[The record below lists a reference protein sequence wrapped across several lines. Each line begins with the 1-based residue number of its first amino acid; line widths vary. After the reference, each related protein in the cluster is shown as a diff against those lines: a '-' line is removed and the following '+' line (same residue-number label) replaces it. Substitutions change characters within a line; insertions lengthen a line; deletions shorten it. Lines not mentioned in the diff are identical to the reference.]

1 MLRVLGTALSAAIL
15 PVAVLPAA
23 VLPVATLSA
32 AVLPAAAGL
41 GSVAAPAAPQ
51 QARGFG
57 FDDAL
62 NLVGVAAPRLSPDG
76 SRVLFARDEL
86 DWDENK
92 RNIRIWIV
100 GTDGSGARP
109 FTASTE
115 DRNAEWS
122 PDGRWVAFT
131 RPVQRKGD
139 EADAK
144 PRQLF
149 VMPAGGGEPAQLT
162 RHPTSVGRYAWTR
175 DGASIFFL
183 APDSLPDAAEKE
195 RKNGADAVF
204 VDEGPNGQTRGSW
217 NGVWKVDLPVRGSGL
232 AEAPVDA
239 VRATPQG
246 RIASSFAVSPDGN
259 HLAYVFRTENR
270 RNAGHLGEIALRP
283 ARGLDGADD
292 VAEERLTRNDAP
304 ESQLAWSPDGR
315 RLAFV
320 APDLESWELDQGN
333 LYVYDVPSGRTRQVL
348 ADFEGDL
355 RDFRW
360 HPGGRAVDFVALER
374 TDANFYR
381 VELASGEVQQLT
393 REPGVASAPSWDRF
407 HHAAAFAHASPTAPA
422 DIWLARLDGGGMVR
436 LTDANPALAGK
447 DLADPEIVRWNSAD
461 GLEIEGL
468 LYLPPGRGAA
478 GEGGRS
484 PDAGQRGPGA
494 AVLQIHGG
502 PAGVFTRRF
511 DPGAQIL
518 AAHGYA
524 VLQPNVRGSSG
535 YGDALLRGNMN
546 DIGGGDYEDLMS
558 GVDAMV
564 ERGVAHPDSLAV
576 KGWSYG
582 GILGGWTITRTDR
595 FKAASLGAMVADWR
609 SEFGAGFNF
618 DVVRW
623 YLGGDPWSNRD
634 FWTDRS
640 PYTHLDKVRTP
651 TILFHGAAD
660 RTDTM
665 EQSMNFFAGLRHL
678 GVEARFVLFPREGHG
693 IREPRHRRTL
703 LTEEM
708 RWLQGHVR
716 GLEDWEPPLRPA
728 VADSAATAPRPVSP

>member
-1 MLRVLGTALSAAIL
+1 MSSRRTTTRLERTNIWRAF
-15 PVAVLPAA
+15 AA
-23 VLPVATLSA
+23 VLGSA
-32 AVLPAAAGL
+32 ALPLAGL
-41 GSVAAPAAPQ
+41 GMATALGAVASQAAAQ
-51 QARGFG
+51 QTRTQDQGVHADPRGFG

-62 NLVGVAAPRLSPDG
+62 NLVSVSAPKMSPNG
-76 SRVLFARDEL
+76 SRVLFAREEL
-86 DWDENK
+86 DWDDNK
-92 RNIRIWIV
+92 RRSRIWIV
-100 GTDGSGARP
+100 DADGSGARP
-109 FTASTE
+109 FTASAD

-131 RPVQRKGD
+131 RPAQREGD
-139 EADAK
+139 DADAK

-149 VMPAGGGEPAQLT
+149 VLPAAGGEAAQLT

-175 DGASIFFL
+175 DGTSIFFL
-183 APDSLPDAAEKE
+183 APDSLPDATEKE

-217 NGVWKVDLPVRGSGL
+217 NGVWAVELPVQGSAL

-239 VRATPQG
+239 ARRTPRG
-246 RIASSFAVSPDGN
+246 RIVSSFAVSPDGN
-259 HLAYVFRTENR
+259 HLAYAYRTENR
-270 RNAGHLGEIALRP
+270 RNAGHLGEIALRS
-283 ARGLDGADD
+283 ATASLDDADNG
-292 VAEERLTRNDAP
+292 AEEHLTQNDAP

-320 APDLESWELDQGN
+320 APDSETWELDQGN
-333 LYVYDVPSGRTRQVL
+333 LYVHDVPSGRTRQVL

-355 RDFRW
+355 RGYRW
-360 HPGGRAVDFVALER
+360 HPGGRAIDFVALER
-374 TDANFYR
+374 TDANLYR
-381 VELASGEVQQLT
+381 VDVASGEVEQLT
-393 REPGVASAPSWDRF
+393 REPGVTSAPSWDRF
-407 HHAAAFAHASPTAPA
+407 HHAAAFLYASPTAPA
-422 DIWLARLDGGGMVR
+422 DIWTARLDDDAKVR
-436 LTDANPALAGK
+436 LTDANPGLADK
-447 DLADPEIVRWNSAD
+447 DLAEPEVIRWTSTD

-468 LYLPPGRGAA
+468 LYLPLGRGAA
-478 GEGGRS
+478 
-484 PDAGQRGPGA
+484 QRPGA

-511 DPGAQIL
+511 DPGAQLL

-564 ERGVAHPDSLAV
+564 ERGAAHPDSLAV

-716 GLEDWEPPLRPA
+716 GLADWEPPPRPA
-728 VADSAATAPRPVSP
+728 AADSTAAPRPVTP

>member
-1 MLRVLGTALSAAIL
+1 MGRVLATVL
-15 PVAVLPAA
+15 PVAVLLAA
-23 VLPVATLSA
+23 TQRA
-32 AVLPAAAGL
+32 
-41 GSVAAPAAPQ
+41 
-51 QARGFG
+51 QAQGAHPGPRGFG

-62 NLVGVAAPRLSPDG
+62 NLATVSAPKMSPDG
-76 SRVLFARDEL
+76 SRVLFAREEL
-86 DWDENK
+86 DWEENK
-92 RNIRIWIV
+92 RRSRIWIV
-100 GTDGSGARP
+100 NADGSAARP
-109 FTASTE
+109 FTASAD

-122 PDGRWVAFT
+122 PDGRWIAFT
-131 RPVQRKGD
+131 RPVQRKGE

-149 VMPAGGGEPAQLT
+149 VLPAGGGEAAQLT
-162 RHPTSVGRYAWTR
+162 RHPTPVGRYAWTR

-183 APDSLPDAAEKE
+183 APDSLPDAVEKE

-204 VDEGPNGQTRGSW
+204 VDEGPNGQNRGSW
-217 NGVWKVDLPVRGSGL
+217 NGVWRVDLPLAGSRL
-232 AEAPVDA
+232 ADAPVDA
-239 VRATPQG
+239 ARTTPQG
-246 RIASSFAVSPDGN
+246 RIVSSFAVSPDGN
-259 HLAYVFRTENR
+259 HLAYAYRTENR
-270 RNAGHLGEIALRP
+270 RNAGHLGEIALR
-283 ARGLDGADD
+283 ATTGLDETADAAA
-292 VAEERLTRNDAP
+292 AEELLTRNDAP

-315 RLAFV
+315 ELAFA
-320 APDLESWELDQGN
+320 APDLETWELDQGN
-333 LYVYDVPSGRTRQVL
+333 LYVHDVPSGRTRQLL

-355 RDFRW
+355 RGYRW
-360 HPGGRAVDFVALER
+360 HPGGRAIDFVALER
-374 TDANFYR
+374 TDANLYR
-381 VELASGEVQQLT
+381 VNVASGEVQQLT
-393 REPGVASAPSWDRF
+393 REPGMVSAPSFDRF
-407 HHAAAFAHASPTAPA
+407 HQVAAFAYASPTAPA
-422 DIWLARLDGGGMVR
+422 DLWTFRFDDGVKVR
-436 LTDANPALAGK
+436 LTDANPELADK
-447 DLADPEIVRWNSAD
+447 ELADPEVVRWTSSD

-468 LYLPPGRGAA
+468 LYLPAGPRAAGAA
-478 GEGGRS
+478 GQGPG
-484 PDAGQRGPGA
+484 DARRAPGA

-511 DPGAQIL
+511 DPGAQLL

-546 DIGGGDYEDLMS
+546 DIGGGDYQDLMS

-582 GILGGWTITRTDR
+582 GILGGWTITRTNR

-716 GLEDWEPPLRPA
+716 GLQDWEPPARPA
-728 VADSAATAPRPVSP
+728 IADSAAARPVSP